1 MEVACHE
8 DVVSQK
14 QGAGED
20 CENERKVDVNRIG
33 SFEVGNAPRRMRTGF
48 LQEDIILK
56 EELVD
61 DPDGLVEDGP
71 NASGG
76 HSDMY
81 AAEFVVV
88 QEKSEFVKNEAPQ
101 MCDGMDVDIKV
112 EKERKVKTYQCE
124 NCAWV
129 CNSLSNLKKHKMVH
143 TGERPHTC
151 TECNKTFR
159 QIHHLKDHIRT
170 HTGERPFKCNECG
183 STFAQRSSLN
193 VHKKKHTGIK
203 PFVCKIC
210 DHATYEKEHLV
221 IHMRTHTGEKPYQC
235 EECGQTFSTMTR
247 LKFHIMIH
255 TGERRYTCEECGA
268 RFREKAT
275 LQKHR
280 GVHLVRGPFPCKT
293 CGKEFPRL
301 ASLSLHRRIHEQPV
315 YPLAENRGNS
325 LPSTDQVA
333 TNVDPAAA
341 YTHVLKDT
349 EQYAKKEEIVNRPC
363 TFENIPHVTE
373 SIELSTSQSKQ
384 VYFNEVQ
391 ENQLV
396 SSETSHNVCPEQQEN
411 VILESSPLNSSFS
424 NSETIVRTENESQ
437 GVISIAD
444 PDQVQKA
451 LESGT
456 VWETHQENGEELLI
470 VIPPS
475 LTGREITLVSD
486 VNRMH
491 NREPT
496 FTQTAPPGF
505 HLSQHQAEV
514 VQDYPPVIHEEIH
527 EKVQQSHPHIV
538 QEEHNSE
545 VQTYPIVLEEEV
557 HETNSGL
564 LMWDDGLDP
573 VTEVT
578 YVIEEG
584 AQDPIMI
591 HQDQAHFVHES
602 KVVTEVTRKRKKTK
616 EFWLM
621 DGEEKQEKVKEQD
634 SESVRSVLVK
644 TKIKKKKQIDKK
656 VRVRKDYDCQQCGK
670 SCKTSSNYNTHMR
683 KHTGERPYFCGIC
696 GLGFKQIPHLRG
708 HIRTHTGEKP
718 YTCTNCNASFAQTS
732 RLNIHKKKCNKE
744 TPVAAKKPKLEPAC
758 KVRNFYCKICDKTFI
773 DECFKR
779 DHMKTH
785 MESSQYTCEI
795 CGMTYKSKS
804 SLQKHKLVHFK
815 DKWSCQ
821 LCGESF
827 SSKATLHFHKIA
839 VHKTDE
845 ASNDASG
852 MVINVKIGEE
862 KDFVVINPSIKNVSS
877 DCGIDGQIKTE
888 KIEITEADNYC
899 VKREIIQITDAE
911 DGTVKSE
918 VMSAGDEESCTQISD
933 ADRST
938 NEDQGTDFAKPLG
951 NADIKAEIQDLLTVD
966 AHHSGDAGKKE
977 GGAGKLKAIY
987 DERGRKVFVCK
998 VCDKAFLQSSNLLS
1012 HMRMHTGERPYK
1024 CNLCPLAFRQITHLK
1039 DHMNTHTGVRAF
1051 KCGVCQMTF
1060 SQRSAARRHIKTVHD
1075 RNADVVKIGNV
1086 YSLRNA
1092 PTDPDNQAQET
1103 NDLDQI
1109 SKMKKGKTSGK
1120 VYETC
1125 EKCDR
1130 RYSTSYMKIHLR
1142 CHSGER
1148 PFSCD
1153 VCKQSFKQKSHLLS
1167 HMLRHT
1173 GEKPYVCNI
1182 CHASYTQSFRLKE
1195 HMKKCMEEK
1204 ISNEKGDD
1212 EQGNKVNRKK
1222 EKGKVTIDIKNEFV
1236 CRCGAT
1242 FKRQVLLTSHRQKC
1256 TWNIESDHSTDVSDE
1271 EIPYNDDTDEEIE
1284 PKSRQD
1290 SNKGFTKREK
1300 EDKGLPTKVDK
1311 KLKQFT
1317 CSKCGRL
1324 FEDFL
1329 LYKDHLKEH
1338 SSSLTEVCEECG
1350 IVFRRASALAF
1361 HQKMNHNKSNDEWS
1375 YGYSEEREVHV
1386 KREVISSD
1394 EEEFEQVQH
1403 VEKVNIK
1410 TEDTRVSKIECRGD
1424 DHHQEKSELNL
1435 GKGRTGSGAKEEK
1448 IVPSGNTYARENN
1461 CLSTNPT
1468 VEQKEKRMIRRT
1480 RKPLKEHICTLCS
1493 EIFKSQIDLN
1503 KHTKICKL
1511 MESSVKVKR
1520 KKDLSEDT
1528 SCNKIVTEVECEND
1542 TKTTEM
1548 QYPCKLCGQ
1557 TFTRSSKLKHHL
1569 NMWCKG
1575 MKKESKT

>member
-1 MEVACHE
+1 MSSHE
-8 DVVSQK
+8 DVISQK
-14 QGAGED
+14 HEVGED
-20 CENERKVDVNRIG
+20 CESERKVDVNSMG
-33 SFEVGNAPRRMRTGF
+33 SFEVGDDPPKMRAGF
-48 LQEDIILK
+48 LQEGIILK

-61 DPDGLVEDGP
+61 EPDEPDEGLVEESP

-76 HSDMY
+76 DGGVD
-81 AAEFVVV
+81 ATEFIEGV
-88 QEKSEFVKNEAPQ
+88 EKSEVVKSEAQ
-101 MCDGMDVDIKV
+101 QLCDGMETDIKM
-112 EKERKVKTYQCE
+112 EKDRKVKTYQCE

-129 CNSLSNLKKHKMVH
+129 CNSLSNLKKHRMVH

-151 TECNKTFR
+151 AECNKTFR
-159 QIHHLKDHIRT
+159 QIHHLKDHLRT

-203 PFVCKIC
+203 PYVCKIC

-301 ASLSLHRRIHEQPV
+301 ASLSLHRRIHEQQV
-315 YPLAENRGNS
+315 YPLTENRVNG
-325 LPSTDQVA
+325 LPSTDQITPNMDSA
-333 TNVDPAAA
+333 TA
-341 YTHVLKDT
+341 YTQALKET
-349 EQYAKKEEIVNRPC
+349 EKEETVNRPC
-363 TFENIPHVTE
+363 AFENIPNVTE
-373 SIELSTSQSKQ
+373 SIELTTSQGKQ

-396 SSETSHNVCPEQQEN
+396 SSETSRNVCPEQQEN
-411 VILESSPLNSSFS
+411 VILEGSQISSSFS
-424 NSETIVRTENESQ
+424 NNETVVHTENESQ
-437 GVISIAD
+437 NVISIAD

-491 NREPT
+491 SREPS
-496 FTQTAPPGF
+496 FTQTAPPVF
-505 HLSQHQAEV
+505 HLSQDQAEV

-538 QEEHNSE
+538 HEEHSTE
-545 VQTYPIVLEEEV
+545 EQGYPIVLEEEV
-557 HETNSGL
+557 HESNSGL
-564 LMWDDGLDP
+564 LVWDDGLDP

-584 AQDPIMI
+584 AQNPIMI
-591 HQDQAHFVHES
+591 HQDQASFVHES
-602 KVVTEVTRKRKKTK
+602 KVVTEVSRKRKKTK

-621 DGEEKQEKVKEQD
+621 DGEERKDKLKRQESD
-634 SESVRSVLVK
+634 PTRSVLVK

-718 YTCTNCNASFAQTS
+718 YSCPNCNASFAQTS

-744 TPVAAKKPKLEPAC
+744 TPAVAKKAKHEPAC

-785 MESSQYTCEI
+785 LESNQYTCEI

-804 SLQKHKLVHFK
+804 SMQKHKMVHSK
-815 DKWSCQ
+815 DKCTCE

-827 SSKATLHFHKIA
+827 GSKATLHFHKVA
-839 VHKTDE
+839 MHKSVE
-845 ASNDASG
+845 GSNDASG
-852 MVINVKIGEE
+852 MVISVKIGEE
-862 KDFVVINPSIKNVSS
+862 KDFVVINPSIKNVSG
-877 DCGIDGQIKTE
+877 DCGIDDQIKTE
-888 KIEITEADNYC
+888 EIEITEADNYA

-918 VMSAGDEESCTQISD
+918 VVSAGDEESCPQLSD
-933 ADRST
+933 ADRSAS
-938 NEDQGTDFAKPLG
+938 EDQGSDFARPFDDVEMK
-951 NADIKAEIQDLLTVD
+951 DRMQDLPSVD
-966 AHHSGDAGKKE
+966 MHHSGDAGKRE
-977 GGAGKLKAIY
+977 VGAGKLKAVY
-987 DERGRKVFVCK
+987 DEQGRKVFVCK

-1086 YSLRNA
+1086 YSLRNVQ
-1092 PTDPDNQAQET
+1092 TDPDNQAVVT
-1103 NDLDQI
+1103 NEVNQM
-1109 SKMKKGKTSGK
+1109 SKLKLLKKGKTADK

-1125 EKCDR
+1125 EKCDK
-1130 RYSTSYMKIHLR
+1130 RYLASYMKIHLR

-1153 VCKQSFKQKSHLLS
+1153 VCSQSFKQKSHLLS
-1167 HMLRHT
+1167 HVLRHT
-1173 GEKPYVCNI
+1173 GEKPYSCSL
-1182 CHASYTQSFRLKE
+1182 CKASYTQSFRLKE
-1195 HMKKCMEEK
+1195 HMKKCIEEK
-1204 ISNEKGDD
+1204 DSNGKSHD
-1212 EQGNKVNRKK
+1212 EEGNKVNRKTG
-1222 EKGKVTIDIKNEFV
+1222 KGKVKVGRKNEFA
-1236 CRCGAT
+1236 CNCGAT
-1242 FKRQVLLTSHRQKC
+1242 FKRQVLLTNHKQKC
-1256 TWNIESDHSTDVSDE
+1256 TWNTESDHSTDVSDE
-1271 EIPYNDDTDEEIE
+1271 EIPYHDDSDDEIE
-1284 PKSRQD
+1284 PKS
-1290 SNKGFTKREK
+1290 SWVGNKGSAKREK
-1300 EDKGLPTKVDK
+1300 QDRGPPAKEVEKV
-1311 KLKQFT
+1311 KQFT
-1317 CSKCGRL
+1317 CSKCDRL
-1324 FEDFL
+1324 FKDFR

-1338 SSSLTEVCEECG
+1338 NSSFTEVCEECG
-1350 IVFRRASALAF
+1350 MVFRRASALTF

-1375 YGYSEEREVHV
+1375 YGYSDEKEVHV
-1386 KREVISSD
+1386 KKEIVSSD
-1394 EEEFEQVQH
+1394 EEEFEQVP
-1403 VEKVNIK
+1403 VEPVSVK
-1410 TEDTRVSKIECRGD
+1410 TEDGKASKKASRRESLRRG
-1424 DHHQEKSELNL
+1424 KSEGNL
-1435 GKGRTGSGAKEEK
+1435 GKGSIGSVTKEEK
-1448 IVPSGNTYARENN
+1448 VIQSNN
-1461 CLSTNPT
+1461 GVTRGKACESTNQT
-1468 VEQKEKRMIRRT
+1468 VEQKMKRVIGRT
-1480 RKPLKEHICTLCS
+1480 RKKLKEHVCAL
-1493 EIFKSQIDLN
+1493 
-1503 KHTKICKL
+1503 
-1511 MESSVKVKR
+1511 
-1520 KKDLSEDT
+1520 
-1528 SCNKIVTEVECEND
+1528 CNKIFRSQIELNTHTKTCDVEGNYVTVKRMKNVPVDASEVECENCPQ
-1542 TKTTEM
+1542 TTEM
-1548 QYPCKLCGQ
+1548 HYPCKLCGQ